1 MSFSINNK
9 LNFLDSF
16 QLLSYSL
23 DNVVT
28 NLGKDDFKFL
38 SQDFNNNVLDL
49 VKQKEFEFTLMR

>member
-38 SQDFNNNVLDL
+38 SQDFNNNILDL

>member
-1 MSFSINNK
+1 MSFSVNNK

>member
-1 MSFSINNK
+1 MSFSINSK

-28 NLGKDDFKFL
+28 NLSKDDFKFL
-38 SQDFNNNVLDL
+38 SQNFNNNVLDL

>member
-1 MSFSINNK
+1 MSFSINSK

-28 NLGKDDFKFL
+28 NLSKDDFKFL

>member
-9 LNFLDSF
+9 LNFLNSF